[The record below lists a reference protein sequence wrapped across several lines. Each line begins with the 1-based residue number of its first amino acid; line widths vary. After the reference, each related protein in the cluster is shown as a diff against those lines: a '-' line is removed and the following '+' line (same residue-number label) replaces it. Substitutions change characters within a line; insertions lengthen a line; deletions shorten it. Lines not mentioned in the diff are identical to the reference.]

1 MSNFDYPDAIKGDE
15 KQYLKAQANP
25 KIFSCKV
32 AWSFD
37 TYQQMREVFPLSIL
51 EVQRKKTLA
60 RKNITFKQKLSAY
73 IVSNRL
79 SLFT

>member
-1 MSNFDYPDAIKGDE
+1 MFVTKMSNFDYPDAIKGDE

-37 TYQQMREVFPLSIL
+37 TYQQTREVSPLDLL
-51 EVQRKKTLA
+51 EVQMQKKTFS
-60 RKNITFKQKLSAY
+60 RQK
-73 IVSNRL
+73 I
-79 SLFT
+79 